1 MPPTR
6 VEAAAVRSLLLRS
19 ALLALLTAVPALAGQ
34 APLPGPIP
42 AEILDVLD
50 GDTITVRAT
59 IWLGQAVETHV
70 RLSGIDAP
78 EMRAHCAQE
87 KEKAEAARDFARRL
101 LADGRAR
108 LLDVQADKYGGR
120 VRARVLT
127 STGADLSQLLL
138 DAGLVRPYHGE
149 KRQPWC
155 EGAAG

>member
-1 MPPTR
+1 MRLP
-6 VEAAAVRSLLLRS
+6 LLLS
-19 ALLALLTAVPALAGQ
+19 MLLLAVPAHAGP

-50 GDTITVRAT
+50 GDTLAVRAT

-78 EMRAHCAQE
+78 EMRARCPEE

-101 LADGRAR
+101 LADGHAR
-108 LLDVQADKYGGR
+108 LLEVQADKYGGR

-127 STGADLSQLLL
+127 STGADLSQSLL

-149 KRQPWC
+149 RRRPWC
-155 EGAAG
+155 PGAEG